1 LQVLGIGE
9 KNNFLELAILNPNAM
24 KHRGRGKARKIREI
38 LFLGAGIFSLL
49 KVKSAEKILF
59 LRAGIFLS

>member
-1 LQVLGIGE
+1 LALE
-9 KNNFLELAILNPNAM
+9 KRNHFLELAILNPNAM